1 MFGRSFASCK
11 VRTTREGFQGS
22 GSLGF
27 AVTCAT
33 ACVAT
38 FAIAKNIKI
47 VVFHFRVKC
56 RLCLALKI

>member
-38 FAIAKNIKI
+38 VAIA
-47 VVFHFRVKC
+47 RTS
-56 RLCLALKI
+56 RLWCFTSG